1 METQTHTNG
10 TTKSAPEDATIPT
23 ETNQSHLSK
32 RELSERLGLPHP
44 DELEE
49 MEARISELETETSR
63 LRKENEQLREEK
75 AAAEANAE
83 EQANRRSEAEEKL
96 ALFRERLGH
105 AAEALNLQPSE
116 DVSVAE
122 EIKSRISD
130 YEEVCD
136 LLEEAQADAPSQS
149 NSNQDTS
156 NQDTSNQESPSP
168 ETPEELPRVSDAIQK
183 RTGEVIFD
191 GEGLDWSAV
200 WSAIE
205 RVDEIAAERNEYEE
219 KIETLEELL
228 G

>member
-10 TTKSAPEDATIPT
+10 TTDTIPT
-23 ETNQSHLSK
+23 ETTSDHLSK

-44 DELEE
+44 KKLAE
-49 MEARISELETETSR
+49 MEARTQELETELSR

-83 EQANRRSEAEEKL
+83 ELAERREEMEAIASEYQG
-96 ALFRERLGH
+96 RLNE
-105 AAEALNLQPSE
+105 AAKALNLNPAQE
-116 DVSVAE
+116 GVSVAE

-130 YEEVCD
+130 YEEVCG
-136 LLEEAQADAPSQS
+136 LLEEAQ
-149 NSNQDTS
+149 TS
-156 NQDTSNQESPSP
+156 SPGQEAPSP
-168 ETPEELPRVSDAIQK
+168 ETPEELPEVSNAIQK

-205 RVDEIAAERNEYEE
+205 RVDEIAAERNEHKE
-219 KIETLEELL
+219 KIETLEELI